1 MHIHYYY
8 IKLLVACM
16 ILVIITIF
24 AMINH
29 GVDDCKESVSALAYR
44 RGGANYSQSIC
55 QYMIMSAVGSYVV
68 SLTIGLRAYAGMR

>member
-1 MHIHYYY
+1 
-8 IKLLVACM
+8 M

-44 RGGANYSQSIC
+44 RGGQTIA
-55 QYMIMSAVGSYVV
+55 
-68 SLTIGLRAYAGMR
+68 SLSVNT

>member
-16 ILVIITIF
+16 ILVVITIF

-44 RGGANYSQSIC
+44 REGQTIA
-55 QYMIMSAVGSYVV
+55 
-68 SLTIGLRAYAGMR
+68 SLSVYT